1 MRRPENRGR
10 WWPFSRKPPLGRKYI
25 IQPFPVPELVISERC
40 AIANTQTLDKTYH
53 VIVNRLVETGQTLY
67 DSELATELG
76 CSIKEG
82 RQKFHVT

>member
-1 MRRPENRGR
+1 M
-10 WWPFSRKPPLGRKYI
+10 
-25 IQPFPVPELVISERC
+25 
-40 AIANTQTLDKTYH
+40 ADTQTLDKTYN
-53 VIVNRLVETGQTLY
+53 VLISRLVETGQTLY

>member
-1 MRRPENRGR
+1 M
-10 WWPFSRKPPLGRKYI
+10 
-25 IQPFPVPELVISERC
+25 
-40 AIANTQTLDKTYH
+40 ADTQTLDKTYH
-53 VIVNRLVETGQTLY
+53 VIVSCLGEAGQAPY